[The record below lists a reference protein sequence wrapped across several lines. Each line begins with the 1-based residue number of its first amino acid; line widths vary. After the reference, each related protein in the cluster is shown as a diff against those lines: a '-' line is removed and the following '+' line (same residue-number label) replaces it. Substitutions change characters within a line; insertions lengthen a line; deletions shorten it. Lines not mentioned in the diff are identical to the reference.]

1 MGPLSGTRLFAHLR
15 VEEEESGTDAPCGL
29 HALGRDPREPGGGR
43 CAHRSAD
50 GPYRQLGKTGVR
62 SGDNPHP
69 EFKSLHSAVLLILCS
84 EM

>member
-29 HALGRDPREPGGGR
+29 HALGRDPRVAGGGR
-43 CAHRSAD
+43 CAHGSAD
-50 GPYRQLGKTGVR
+50 GPFRLLVKTGVR
-62 SGDNPHP
+62 SGDYPHP
-69 EFKSLHSAVLLILCS
+69 EFKSLQSAVLLILCS